1 MFALLRERNF
11 GLLWFAGLV
20 SFTWNS
26 AFFIA
31 LPLHIYQ
38 LTDSTLATA
47 GTLGASFLPSV
58 LVGSVAGVFVDR
70 WDRQRVMI
78 VSDLLRAALL
88 LPALLAPESLPL
100 LYGIAVT
107 QGTLRLFF
115 SPAEGALLPLLV
127 HPDKL
132 VTANALNAMNNQ
144 FGLLLGP
151 VLGAFAYAAFGFSGV
166 LVCNV
171 VSFVASALLVRLIRQ
186 TPPPLARARVRDAAD
201 GDAAPL
207 ATTALG
213 RARAAWRAMGRD
225 WRAGLGVIHG
235 DTALR
240 VLLITTSLSWAAE
253 GIFVTLG
260 LAPLVLDVLG
270 GTAAQVGWIVAAQGI
285 GGIAAG
291 LLVARMGQGQG
302 KRLTRRW
309 LVSGGIIGLGI
320 TDLCAANAFRVAG
333 TGTPAVGIAMGC
345 MALGGV
351 PAVAAMTGP
360 QLVVQHHAADA
371 FRGRVFGALAS
382 AQGIALLVGIGV
394 GGLLGDAVGLVP
406 ILSASAVVRIAAG
419 ILAAVWM
426 PRRES
431 NDPAGPSAFT
441 GNLPQAPAAG

>member
-1 MFALLRERNF
+1 MVALLRERNF
-11 GLLWFAGLV
+11 GLLWFAGLI

-58 LVGSVAGVFVDR
+58 VFGSVAGVFVDR

-78 VSDLLRAALL
+78 VADLARALLL

-100 LYGIAVT
+100 LYAIAAA

-151 VLGAFAYAAFGFSGV
+151 VLGAFAYTAFGFSGV
-166 LVCNV
+166 LLCNAL
-171 VSFVASALLVRLIRQ
+171 SFVASAALVRLIRQ
-186 TPPPLARARVRDAAD
+186 VPRPAVAAG
-201 GDAAPL
+201 GDADNG
-207 ATTALG
+207 ATTAMG

-225 WRAGLGVIHG
+225 WRAGVGVIQG
-235 DTALR
+235 DAALR
-240 VLLITTSLSWAAE
+240 VLLIATSLSWAAE
-253 GIFVTLG
+253 GVAVTLG

-270 GTAAQVGWIVAAQGI
+270 GTAAQVGWMVAAQGI

-291 LLVARMGQGQG
+291 LLVARMGQ
-302 KRLTRRW
+302 RLTRRW
-309 LVSGGIIGLGI
+309 LVSGGIIGLGV

-333 TGTPAVGIAMGC
+333 TGTPAVGIAIGS

-360 QLVVQHHAADA
+360 QLVVQHHSADA

-382 AQGIALLVGIGV
+382 AQGVALLVGFAV

-406 ILSASAVVRIAAG
+406 ILSAGAVLRIASG
-419 ILAAVWM
+419 VIAAVWM
-426 PRRES
+426 PRHEAH
-431 NDPAGPSAFT
+431 DPAGPGDT
-441 GNLPQAPAAG
+441 AASTPEHPVTEEPRRMRRE